1 MIGIDEDVHR
11 WIVFSTEDFTAARVA
26 VDSLFSAPL
35 LEPTANSVK
44 GIQLDDGSFDAG
56 GCGLDKG
63 SDESKR

>member
-1 MIGIDEDVHR
+1 VDCVLYR
-11 WIVFSTEDFTAARVA
+11 RFYSSTGCSGF
-26 VDSLFSAPL
+26 LISAPL
-35 LEPTANSVK
+35 MEPTANSVK